1 MNSMIRFEKVTKRLG
16 GKKVL
21 DRMDVDIQRGETFV
35 IVGTSGAGKSV
46 SLKHM
51 IRTLSPDDGRVV
63 IADRD
68 VVSEARG
75 AALSRIRTR
84 FGVLFQSSALLQW
97 MNVRMN
103 VGLPLREKT
112 NLPLEEID
120 KRVMEKLE
128 MVNMTEA
135 LEKFPADLSGG
146 MRKRVGLARA
156 LISEPEIILYDE
168 PTSGLDPV
176 ISRQIDELINNLR
189 TKLKV
194 TSVVVT
200 HDMQSALAVGS
211 RIAMLNEGHLVEV
224 ATPEAFIRSENEE
237 VRNFL
242 ESQYIT
248 KSAPWERR

>member
-1 MNSMIRFEKVTKRLG
+1 MNSMIRFEKVSKQLG

-35 IVGTSGAGKSV
+35 IVGSSGAGKSV

-51 IRTLSPDDGRVV
+51 IRTLTPDEGRVV
-63 IADRD
+63 IADSD

-75 AALSRIRTR
+75 EALSRIRTR

-97 MNVRMN
+97 MTVRMN

-112 NLPLEEID
+112 NMSLKEVD

-128 MVNMTEA
+128 LVNMTEA

-156 LISEPEIILYDE
+156 LIAEPEIILYDE

-189 TKLKV
+189 QKLKV

-211 RIAMLNEGHLVEV
+211 RIAMLYEGSLVEV
-224 ATPEAFIRSENEE
+224 ATPEEFIRSENDE
-237 VRNFL
+237 VRQFM

>member
-1 MNSMIRFEKVTKRLG
+1 MNSMIRFEKVSKQLG

-51 IRTLSPDDGRVV
+51 IRTLSPDEGRVV
-63 IADRD
+63 IGDRD

-112 NLPLEEID
+112 NMSLKEVD
-120 KRVMEKLE
+120 KRVMEKLDL
-128 MVNMTEA
+128 VNMTEA

-156 LISEPEIILYDE
+156 LIAEPEIILYDE

-189 TKLKV
+189 HKLKV

-211 RIAMLNEGHLVEV
+211 RIAMLYEGRLVEV
-224 ATPEAFIRSENEE
+224 ATPDEFIRSENEE
-237 VRNFL
+237 VRKFL